1 MYNESMPKIQLLDET
16 LAGQKGEG
24 LELDWGAS
32 TISAR
37 DLIISRVE
45 EEVRRHNA
53 RHSEVFHG
61 LVQPADSERLL
72 NGYRL
77 RAPRPIDAGA
87 QIELALKA
95 FAANGFFLLVNDRQI
110 ESLDELIA
118 IELETQVS
126 FVKLVPLQG
135 G

>member
-1 MYNESMPKIQLLDET
+1 MPKIQLLDET
-16 LAGQKGEG
+16 IAGQKGTA
-24 LELDWGAS
+24 LELEWGAN

-37 DLIISRVE
+37 DLIASRVE

-53 RHSEVFHG
+53 RNSEIFHG
-61 LVQPADSERLL
+61 LVQPTDSERVL
-72 NGYRL
+72 NGFRL
-77 RAPRPIDAGA
+77 RSPRPIDATA
-87 QIELALKA
+87 QIELALRA
-95 FAANGFFLLVNDRQI
+95 FESNGFFLLVNDRQI

-126 FVKLVPLQG
+126 FVKLVPLKG

>member
-1 MYNESMPKIQLLDET
+1 MPKIQLLDET
-16 LAGQKGEG
+16 LSGQKGEP
-24 LELDWGAS
+24 LELDWCTN

-37 DLIISRVE
+37 DLIASRVE

-53 RHSEVFHG
+53 RQTEVFHG
-61 LVQPADSERLL
+61 LVQPSDSERLL
-72 NGYRL
+72 NGFRL
-77 RAPRPIDAGA
+77 RSPRPIDAAA

-95 FAANGFFLLVNDRQI
+95 FESNGFFLLVNDRQI

-118 IELETQVS
+118 IELETQVA